1 MINMLA
7 IVCAL
12 GLLASPVWAQP
23 QGVLGAPTKAQTV
36 PQGKVTPPTAAPRA
50 PVQQVGPSLS
60 TSTLGQSKP
69 GKPTPVVPAPTNTHA
84 QKPKPKP
91 GKAAVV
97 GAVAAGAVA
106 GGAAAVI
113 AKPPPAPTATP
124 AAEPPKPEA
133 TKPDPTKG
141 ATTGA
146 PLPRWAALRSD
157 EVNLRTG
164 PGTRYPIDWV
174 YHRRDLPVQ
183 IQREFDAWRLI
194 EDQDGVKGWVHSATL
209 VGRRGFVIKT
219 SDQTLRKL
227 PADDAPA
234 VAILRTG
241 VAGRLRSCAAKAA
254 WCEVEAGG
262 YRGWLKRDAIWGIF
276 PDEVVN

>member
-1 MINMLA
+1 MKQMLA
-7 IVCAL
+7 MVCAL
-12 GLLASPVWAQP
+12 GLLASPVAAQP
-23 QGVLGAPTKAQTV
+23 QGVLGAPTKPQNV
-36 PQGKVTPPTAAPRA
+36 PQGPVTPPVAAPRA
-50 PVQQVGPSLS
+50 PVQQVGPSAS
-60 TSTLGQSKP
+60 TSSLGQSKP

-97 GAVAAGAVA
+97 GAVAAGAVV
-106 GGAAAVI
+106 GGAAVVASQP
-113 AKPPPAPTATP
+113 AKPAAPPP
-124 AAEPPKPEA
+124 EPPKPEPE
-133 TKPDPTKG
+133 KPDPTKG

-174 YHRRDLPVQ
+174 YRRRDLPVQ

-209 VGRRGFVIKT
+209 TGRRGFVIKVA
-219 SDQTLRKL
+219 DQTLRKSA
-227 PADDAPA
+227 ADDAPA
-234 VAILRTG
+234 VATLRTG
-241 VAGRLRSCAAKAA
+241 VAGRLRACAAKAT
-254 WCEVEAGG
+254 WCDVEAGG
-262 YRGWLKRDAIWGIF
+262 QRGWLKREVIWGIF
-276 PDEVVN
+276 PDEVIN

>member
-1 MINMLA
+1 MKQTLA
-7 IVCAL
+7 MVCL
-12 GLLASPVWAQP
+12 LSLLAAPAFAQP
-23 QGVLGAPTKAQTV
+23 QGVLGAPSKPQNV
-36 PQGKVTPPTAAPRA
+36 PQGPANPPVAAPRP
-50 PVQQVGPSLS
+50 PVQQVGPSAS
-60 TSTLGQSKP
+60 TSSLGQSKP
-69 GKPTPVVPAPTNTHA
+69 GKPTPVVAAPTNTHA

-97 GAVAAGAVA
+97 GAVAAGAVV
-106 GGAAAVI
+106 GGAAVAI
-113 AKPPPAPTATP
+113 AKPSPPPP
-124 AAEPPKPEA
+124 AEPPKPEPE
-133 TKPDPTKG
+133 KSDPTKG

-209 VGRRGFVIKT
+209 AGRRGFVIKVA
-219 SDQTLRKL
+219 DQTLRKSA
-227 PADDAPA
+227 ADDAPP
-234 VAILRTG
+234 VATLRTG
-241 VAGRLRSCAAKAA
+241 VAGRLRNCAAKAA

-262 YRGWLKRDAIWGIF
+262 HRGWLKRDVIWGIF
-276 PDEVVN
+276 PDEVIN